1 MPPILER
8 TRRTARH
15 GIGVVVAVVA
25 GPEWAR
31 VVEPEDLARWRRL
44 TPSATWR
51 FISVPRAD
59 GSRTAMAVAEMMES
73 RRVRPGQ
80 LILLGV
86 GEVGR
91 GVLELVLQGAID
103 CAGILAVD
111 VPCEPLPFSDLASEA
126 VIRLVVHQGNEEEP
140 GLVGQ
145 LKCADVDERIIG
157 LNPFESTRSQ
167 VTASA
172 AEAFL
177 LELVATIGRR
187 PGI

>member
-8 TRRTARH
+8 SGRTARH

-25 GPEWAR
+25 GPEWTGL
-31 VVEPEDLARWRRL
+31 VEPEDLARS
-44 TPSATWR
+44 PSATWL
-51 FISVPRAD
+51 FISVPRVD

-80 LILLGV
+80 LILFGV

-91 GVLELVLQGAID
+91 GVLELVMQGAIE

-140 GLVGQ
+140 ALVGQ
-145 LKCADVDERIIG
+145 LKRADVDERIIG